1 MDSESVVA
9 ADGADCAIANGEVTM
24 EGDSSNGN
32 GGTSENLECCSTQHP
47 MEASEGTQNEQ
58 VDDSKQMRGQKVQG
72 RVKHEKTSGGKNIP
86 SVLVKKK
93 KDGKVVASNGSVAP
107 NVKPVKSPKSK
118 SLNGREAHV
127 TKHGN
132 HDSLPAEGTRDKPK
146 LRETRKQVND
156 TSEDD
161 TQYPKED
168 DGKPRRASALP
179 NYGFSFRC
187 DQRAEKRRE
196 FYSKLE
202 EKIHAKEEEKN
213 TVQAKSKET
222 QEAELKMLRKSLNF
236 KATPMPTFYQEPQL
250 PKTELKKIAITR
262 PKSPKLGRKKTNSRA
277 DSEEA
282 ITIQTPRF
290 GRLSLDEKTPKDN
303 PVVEGSVPGETKK
316 PPVRKSLPRLPSE
329 KTNLSNGKVAPAKAV
344 TASTKAKSER
354 KKPDKD
360 VDDLSQ
366 SSPVDDNA
374 DPEDSQEQAPRVNED
389 RNESHMVVEVV
400 AVEP

>member
-1 MDSESVVA
+1 MDSVA
-9 ADGADCAIANGEVTM
+9 ADGADCAISNGGVTM

-32 GGTSENLECCSTQHP
+32 GTSENLEGCSTQYP

-58 VDDSKQMRGQKVQG
+58 VDDSKQMSRQKVQG
-72 RVKHEKTSGGKNIP
+72 KVKHEKTSGGKNIP

-93 KDGKVVASNGSVAP
+93 RDGKVVASNGSVAP
-107 NVKPVKSPKSK
+107 NVPPVKSPKSK
-118 SLNGREAHV
+118 SLNVREAHV
-127 TKHGN
+127 TKHGKN
-132 HDSLPAEGTRDKPK
+132 HSTPAEGTRDKPK
-146 LRETRKQVND
+146 LMATRKQVND

-161 TQYPKED
+161 TQSSNPKEE
-168 DGKPRRASALP
+168 DGKSRRASSLP

-250 PKTELKKIAITR
+250 PKTELKKIPTTR
-262 PKSPKLGRKKTNSRA
+262 PKSPKLGRKKTDSGA

-282 ITIQTPRF
+282 ITIQTPRI
-290 GRLSLDEKTPKDN
+290 GRLSLDEKA
-303 PVVEGSVPGETKK
+303 PVVKGSVPVETKK
-316 PPVRKSLPRLPSE
+316 LPMRKSLPRLPSE

-360 VDDLSQ
+360 VDAQSQ
-366 SSPVDDNA
+366 SSPVGDNA

>member
-9 ADGADCAIANGEVTM
+9 VDGADCAIANGGLTM
-24 EGDSSNGN
+24 EGDISNGN
-32 GGTSENLECCSTQHP
+32 GTSENLEGCSTQHP

-72 RVKHEKTSGGKNIP
+72 KVKHEKTSGGKNIP

-93 KDGKVVASNGSVAP
+93 RDGNVVASNGSVAP
-107 NVKPVKSPKSK
+107 NVPPVKSPKSK
-118 SLNGREAHV
+118 SLNVREAHV
-127 TKHGN
+127 RKHVKN
-132 HDSLPAEGTRDKPK
+132 DSTPAEATRDKPK
-146 LRETRKQVND
+146 LMATRKQVND

-161 TQYPKED
+161 TQSSNSPKEE

-179 NYGFSFRC
+179 NYGFSFKC

-222 QEAELKMLRKSLNF
+222 QEAELRMLRKSLNF
-236 KATPMPTFYQEPQL
+236 KATPMPSFYQEPQP
-250 PKTELKKIAITR
+250 PKTELKKIPTTR
-262 PKSPKLGRKKTNSRA
+262 PKSPKLGRKKTDSGA

-282 ITIQTPRF
+282 ITIQTPLI
-290 GRLSLDEKTPKDN
+290 GRLSLDERAPKDD
-303 PVVEGSVPGETKK
+303 PVVKGSVPGETKK
-316 PPVRKSLPRLPSE
+316 PPARKSLPRLPSE
-329 KTNLSNGKVAPAKAV
+329 KTSLSNGKVAPAKAV
-344 TASTKAKSER
+344 TASTKTKPER

-360 VDDLSQ
+360 GDALSQ
-366 SSPVDDNA
+366 SSPVGDNA
-374 DPEDSQEQAPRVNED
+374 DPEDSKEQAPRVNED
-389 RNESHMVVEVV
+389 KRISHGSGSGCG
-400 AVEP
+400 

>member
-9 ADGADCAIANGEVTM
+9 VDGADCAIANGGVTM

-32 GGTSENLECCSTQHP
+32 GTSESLEGCSTQYP
-47 MEASEGTQNEQ
+47 IEASEGTQKEQ

-72 RVKHEKTSGGKNIP
+72 KVKHEKTSGGKNIP
-86 SVLVKKK
+86 SVLVKTK
-93 KDGKVVASNGSVAP
+93 KDGKAVASNGSVAP
-107 NVKPVKSPKSK
+107 NVQPVKSPKSK
-118 SLNGREAHV
+118 LGNGRLAHV
-127 TKHGN
+127 TKGKN
-132 HDSLPAEGTRDKPK
+132 DSTPAEATRDKPK
-146 LRETRKQVND
+146 LIATRKQVND

-161 TQYPKED
+161 AQSSNSPKEE
-168 DGKPRRASALP
+168 DGKPRRASVLP

-250 PKTELKKIAITR
+250 PKRELKKIPTTR
-262 PKSPKLGRKKTNSRA
+262 PKSPKLGRKKTDSGA

-282 ITIQTPRF
+282 ITIQTPHI
-290 GRLSLDEKTPKDN
+290 GRLSLDEKA
-303 PVVEGSVPGETKK
+303 PVVKGSVPVETKK

-344 TASTKAKSER
+344 TASTKTKPER

-360 VDDLSQ
+360 GDALSQ
-366 SSPVDDNA
+366 SSPVGDNA
-374 DPEDSQEQAPRVNED
+374 DPEDSKKQAPRVDED
-389 RNESHMVVEVV
+389 RNESHMVVEEVV
-400 AVEP
+400 VEP